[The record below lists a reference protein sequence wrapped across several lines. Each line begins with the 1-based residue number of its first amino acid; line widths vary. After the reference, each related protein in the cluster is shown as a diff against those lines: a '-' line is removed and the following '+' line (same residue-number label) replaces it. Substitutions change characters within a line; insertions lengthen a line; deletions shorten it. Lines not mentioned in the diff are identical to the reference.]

1 MCSALQSHL
10 FRILPP
16 MRKRPPQ
23 GRVST
28 CPPLDSC
35 GSPGHAFHNQV
46 WTCSLSW
53 PTFHPD
59 PTGQGSPKSE
69 NNMFM
74 YFLGISI
81 RVLGSRACREG
92 CADPPELALVPSL
105 SCSKAS
111 LSHHPQRRHR
121 DMCLALDSCP
131 PFLVHIGP
139 SFDGHWLGLPPSF
152 HLSADTLC

>member
-1 MCSALQSHL
+1 MCSALQPHL

-23 GRVST
+23 GKGV
-28 CPPLDSC
+28 PLPF
-35 GSPGHAFHNQV
+35 PGLLWKPRTFHNQV
-46 WTCSLSW
+46 WTCSPFW

-69 NNMFM
+69 NNVFM
-74 YFLGISI
+74 YFLGISV
-81 RVLGSRACREG
+81 RVLGSRACQEG
-92 CADPPELALVPSL
+92 CADPPELAVVPSL

-111 LSHHPQRRHR
+111 LGHHPQGRHR
-121 DMCLALDSCP
+121 DMSLALDSCP

-139 SFDGHWLGLPPSF
+139 SFDGHWPGLPPSF